1 LQAGRPGL
9 AKVALAAFFWKIRRG
24 APIER
29 SPHFSQRE
37 FPMFKALI
45 AFCLSR
51 RPIVVLGLVMFVAA
65 GFIAFKLLNIEAY
78 PNPTPVILEVTAQ
91 APGLSAEEMER
102 YYTIPMEIGLYTTP
116 GIEVIRST
124 SFYGLSFVR
133 VSFKYGVDYFFAYAQ
148 ASIAL
153 QQNVNLPGG
162 LVPSI
167 QENSSTG
174 EIYRYQVVG
183 PPHFGIANLRT
194 VQDWIVARRL
204 LTIPG
209 IAMINSWGGPTK
221 EFQVEVDPHK
231 LEAYSVTVPQIL
243 TALGNANINVG
254 GREIRIGQ
262 QSINIRGVGLI
273 DDGGNDD
280 LRQGYK
286 VGDIENVVL
295 AQSNGVPVLVRDV
308 GKVSIG
314 YRPRLGILGRGYRV
328 QNEAVDQDDVVGSIV
343 VMRRTEQ
350 TAQMIP
356 LVQAAIEKINHDGS
370 LPPGVHVAPY
380 YDRSHLIALTTHTVL
395 HNLIFGCLLVFL
407 IQWIFLGDLR
417 SATIVGLNIPFAL
430 FFATILLVIQGESA
444 NLLSVGAVDF
454 GIIVDSAVI
463 LVENIFKNFQRDA
476 EERRS
481 LLQRLGEGFWGVD
494 PTRNPADATPARGW
508 TDRLRL
514 ILISALQVDNAVLFS
529 GLITVAGFVPL
540 FTMQGVEGQIFGPMA
555 RTYGYALAGAL
566 ISTFTITPVISS
578 MLLPKNVREVETIIV
593 RFLHRIYNPTL
604 RFALSHRL
612 LVVGLELALSI
623 GTFTLIAPR
632 LGSEFLPHLEE
643 GNFWIRAS
651 MPITLSLQDGEAA
664 TKKMREILMR
674 HPEVTTV
681 VSQHGRPDDGSDAS
695 PFSNVELFAPL
706 KPFDEW
712 PKGMTKDILTN
723 QIQEEFNNELPG
735 VIFNFSQYI
744 EDNIEEG
751 ISGVK
756 GVNSVKIVGPNL
768 QVITNL
774 AEQIRDQMSQVRG
787 VTDLGIFPVL
797 GQPNLN
803 IKVDRAKAARYGLN
817 SGDVNA
823 VVQATMGGAVATSV
837 LEGDRQFDLVVRY
850 TPEYRDSIDKI
861 RNIKVAYQTASGANA
876 YIPLSELATITL
888 DTGAAWVYHESM
900 QRFIPVKFSVRG
912 RDLGGTVEEAQERI
926 AKNVKLPSGYHLVWA
941 GEYGDLQAAK
951 ARLYVIVP
959 ISFVLIAGALYGLFN
974 NFLDCIL
981 ALAGIPDAIVG
992 GILALYIS
1000 GLHFSISAAI
1010 GFVSLFGVSVM
1021 DGILMITFYNHE
1033 RALGFSPMESMYR
1046 AASTRMR
1053 PLLMTALSACIGLF
1067 PAAISTGIGSQVQ
1080 RPLATVIVGGMLVG
1094 PIMLLIAV
1102 PALRLIFLSHEHH
1115 PISAIEAG

>member
-1 LQAGRPGL
+1 
-9 AKVALAAFFWKIRRG
+9 
-24 APIER
+24 
-29 SPHFSQRE
+29 
-37 FPMFKALI
+37 MFKSLI

-51 RPIVVLGLVMFVAA
+51 RPIVVLGLVLFTGA
-65 GFIAFKLLNIEAY
+65 GFIAFKMLNIEAY
-78 PNPTPVILEVTAQ
+78 PNPTPVILEITAQ

-102 YYTIPMEIGLYTTP
+102 YYTLPMEIGLYTTP
-116 GIEVIRST
+116 GIDVIRST

-133 VSFKYGVDYFFAYAQ
+133 VSFKYGVDYNFAYAQ
-148 ASIAL
+148 ASVAM
-153 QQNVNLPGG
+153 QQNVSLPGS
-162 LVPSI
+162 LVPTI
-167 QENSSTG
+167 QANSSTG

-183 PPHFGIANLRT
+183 SKHFGITNLRT

-209 IAMINSWGGPTK
+209 IAAVNSWGGPTK

-231 LEAYSVTVPQIL
+231 LEAYSVTVPQVL
-243 TALGNANINVG
+243 TALGNSNLNVG

-286 VGDIENVVL
+286 VDDIEHVVL

-308 GKVSIG
+308 GKVSVG
-314 YRPRLGILGRGYRV
+314 YRPRLGILGRDR
-328 QNEAVDQDDVVGSIV
+328 QDDVVGAIV
-343 VMRRTEQ
+343 VMRRTE
-350 TAQMIP
+350 TTSDMLP
-356 LVQAAIEKINHDGS
+356 KVKAAIEKVNHDGS
-370 LPPGVHVAPY
+370 LPLGVRVVPY
-380 YDRSHLIALTTHTVL
+380 YDRSSLIALTTHTVL

-407 IQWIFLGDLR
+407 IQWIFLGNLR

-463 LVENIFKNFQRDA
+463 LVENIFRNFQRDP
-476 EERRS
+476 EEKQS
-481 LLQRLGEGFWGVD
+481 LLQRLAGGAWGPD
-494 PTRNPADATPARGW
+494 PTRSSEHTTAAHGW

-514 ILISALQVDNAVLFS
+514 ILISAMQVDKAVLFS
-529 GLITVAGFVPL
+529 ALITVAGFVPL

-566 ISTFTITPVISS
+566 LATFTVTPVIASL
-578 MLLPKNVREVETIIV
+578 LLPKNVKEAETIIV
-593 RFLHRIYNPTL
+593 RLLHRV
-604 RFALSHRL
+604 
-612 LVVGLELALSI
+612 LVVGIELTLSL
-623 GTFTLIAPR
+623 GTFFLIAPR

-651 MPITLSLQDGEAA
+651 MPITLSLEDGEAA
-664 TKKMREILMR
+664 SRKMREILLR
-674 HPEVTTV
+674 HPEVLTV

-706 KPFDEW
+706 KPLDEW
-712 PKGMTKDILTN
+712 PKGLTKDNLTN
-723 QIQEEFNNELPG
+723 QIQAEFNNELPG
-735 VIFNFSQYI
+735 VVFNFSQYI

-756 GVNSVKIVGPNL
+756 GVNSVKVVGPNL
-768 QVITNL
+768 ETITKLADQV
-774 AEQIRDQMSQVRG
+774 RDQMSQVRG
-787 VTDLGIFPVL
+787 IADLGIFPVL

-817 SGDVNA
+817 SGDVNL
-823 VVQATMGGAVATSV
+823 VVQAAMGGAVATSV
-837 LEGDRQFDLVVRY
+837 LEGDRQFDLVIRY
-850 TPEYRDSIDKI
+850 TPEYRDSIEKI
-861 RNIKVAYQTASGANA
+861 RNIKVAYQTSSGANA

-888 DTGAAWVYHESM
+888 DTGAAWVYHESV

-912 RDLGGTVEEAQERI
+912 RDLGGTVEEAQTRI
-926 AKNVKLPSGYHLVWA
+926 AHNVKLPSGYRLVWA
-941 GEYGDLQAAK
+941 GEFGDLQEAK
-951 ARLYVIVP
+951 KRLAIIVP
-959 ISFVLIAGALYGLFN
+959 ISFILIAGMLYGLFN
-974 NFLDCIL
+974 NLRDSLL
-981 ALAGIPDAIVG
+981 ALAGIPDAVVG

-1010 GFVSLFGVSVM
+1010 GFISLFGVSVM
-1021 DGILMITFYNHE
+1021 DGILMITFYEHE
-1033 RALGFSPMESMYR
+1033 RAKGLAPTDAMFR

-1080 RPLATVIVGGMLVG
+1080 RPLATVIVGGMLLG
-1094 PIMLLIAV
+1094 PVMLLLAV
-1102 PALRLIFLSHEHH
+1102 PALRMIFLGRDHD
-1115 PISAIEAG
+1115 SASEVQ

>member
-1 LQAGRPGL
+1 
-9 AKVALAAFFWKIRRG
+9 
-24 APIER
+24 
-29 SPHFSQRE
+29 
-37 FPMFKALI
+37 MFKSLV

-51 RPIVVLGLVMFVAA
+51 RPIVVVGVLLFLGA
-65 GFIAFKLLNIEAY
+65 GIVAFKALNIEAY
-78 PNPTPVILEVTAQ
+78 PNPTPVILEITAQ

-116 GIEVIRST
+116 GIDVIRST

-133 VSFKYGVDYFFAYAQ
+133 VSFKYGVDYNFAYAQ
-148 ASIAL
+148 ASVAM
-153 QQNVNLPGG
+153 QQNVTLPGN

-167 QENSSTG
+167 QANSSTG

-183 PPHFGIANLRT
+183 PPHFGITNLRT

-209 IAMINSWGGPTK
+209 IAAVNSWGGPTK

-231 LEAYSVTVPQIL
+231 LEAYSITVPQML

-262 QSINIRGVGLI
+262 QSINIRGVGLM

-280 LRQGYK
+280 LAQGYK

-295 AQSNGVPVLVRDV
+295 NQVNGVPVLVKDV
-308 GKVSIG
+308 GKVSVG
-314 YRPRLGILGRGYRV
+314 YRPRLGILGRDRH
-328 QNEAVDQDDVVGSIV
+328 DDIVGAIV

-350 TAQMIP
+350 TADMIP
-356 LVQAAIEKINHDGS
+356 KVETAIEKLNHDGS
-370 LPPGVHVAPY
+370 LPPGVQVVPF
-380 YDRSHLIALTTHTVL
+380 YDRSSLVALTTHTVL

-407 IQWIFLGDLR
+407 IQWIFLGNLR

-430 FFATILLVIQGESA
+430 FFATILLVLMGESA

-463 LVENIFKNFQRDA
+463 LVENVFRNFQKSP
-476 EERRS
+476 EERQG
-481 LLQRLGEGFWGVD
+481 LLQRLAGGYWGPD
-494 PTRNPADATPARGW
+494 PTQDTEGEHVRPGHGW

-514 ILISALQVDNAVLFS
+514 ILISAIQVDKAVLFS
-529 GLITVAGFVPL
+529 ALITVAGFVPL

-566 ISTFTITPVISS
+566 IATFTVTPVIAS
-578 MLLPKNVREVETIIV
+578 MLLPERVKEAETFVVRV
-593 RFLHRIYNPTL
+593 LHRIYTPTL
-604 RFALSHRL
+604 HFSLRNRV
-612 LVVGLELALSI
+612 LVVGIELALSL
-623 GTFTLIAPR
+623 GTFFLIAPR

-651 MPITLSLQDGEAA
+651 MPTTLSLEDGEAA
-664 TKKMREILMR
+664 SRKMREILLR
-674 HPEVTTV
+674 HPEVITV

-706 KPFDEW
+706 KPFDQW
-712 PKGMTKDILTN
+712 PRGVTKDKLTD
-723 QIQEEFNNELPG
+723 QIQSECNNELPG
-735 VIFNFSQYI
+735 VVFNFSQYI

-768 QVITNL
+768 EVLTQLANQV
-774 AEQIRDQMSQVRG
+774 RDQMNQVRG
-787 VTDLGIFPVL
+787 IADLGIFPVL

-803 IKVDRAKAARYGLN
+803 ITVDRAKAARYGLN
-817 SGDVNA
+817 SGDVNSI
-823 VVQATMGGAVATSV
+823 VQAAMGGAVATSV

-850 TPEYRDSIDKI
+850 TPEYRDSIETI
-861 RNIKVAYQTASGANA
+861 RNIKVGYQTASGGNA

-888 DTGAAWVYHESM
+888 DTGAAWIYHEGV

-912 RDLGGTVEEAQERI
+912 RDLGGTVEQAQQRI
-926 AKNVKLPSGYHLVWA
+926 ATNVKLPPGYRLIWA
-941 GEYGDLQAAK
+941 GEFGDLQEAK
-951 ARLYVIVP
+951 KRLEIIVP
-959 ISFVLIAGALYGLFN
+959 VSLVLIIGLLYTLFN
-974 NFLDCIL
+974 NLRDCLL

-992 GILALYIS
+992 GILALYLS
-1000 GLHFSISAAI
+1000 GLNFSISAAI

-1021 DGILMITFYNHE
+1021 DGILMITFYNQE
-1033 RALGFSPMESMYR
+1033 RQHGFASEEAMFR

-1053 PLLMTALSACIGLF
+1053 PLLMTALSACIGLL

-1094 PIMLLIAV
+1094 PVMLLVAV
-1102 PALRLIFLSHEHH
+1102 PALRMIFLEPHH
-1115 PISAIEAG
+1115 RTRSGASK

>member
-1 LQAGRPGL
+1 
-9 AKVALAAFFWKIRRG
+9 
-24 APIER
+24 
-29 SPHFSQRE
+29 
-37 FPMFKALI
+37 MFKSLI
-45 AFCLSR
+45 SFCLSR
-51 RPIVVLGLVMFVAA
+51 RPIVMMGLLLFAGAGLV
-65 GFIAFKLLNIEAY
+65 AFKLLNIEAY
-78 PNPTPVILEVTAQ
+78 PNPTPVILEITAQ

-133 VSFKYGVDYFFAYAQ
+133 VSFKYGIDYYFAYSQ
-148 ASIAL
+148 AAIAL
-153 QQNVNLPGG
+153 QQNVTLPGG
-162 LVPSI
+162 VSPNI
-167 QENSSTG
+167 QANSSTG

-183 PPHFGIANLRT
+183 PPHFGITNLRT

-209 IAMINSWGGPTK
+209 IAAINSWGGPTK
-221 EFQVEVDPHK
+221 TFQAEVDPHK

-254 GREIRIGQ
+254 GREITVGQ

-273 DDGGNDD
+273 DDGGKDD
-280 LRQGYK
+280 LREGYK

-295 AQSNGVPVLVRDV
+295 SQENGVPVLVKDV
-308 GKVSIG
+308 GKVSVG
-314 YRPRLGILGRGYRV
+314 YRPRLGILGR
-328 QNEAVDQDDVVGSIV
+328 DTHDDVVGAIV
-343 VMRRTEQ
+343 VQRRTEK
-350 TAQMIP
+350 TADMIP
-356 LVQAAIEKINHDGS
+356 KVEAAIRTLNHDGS
-370 LPPGVHVAPY
+370 LPPGVKVVPF
-380 YDRSHLIALTTHTVL
+380 YDRSSLIALTTHTVL

-417 SATIVGLNIPFAL
+417 SAVIVGINIPFAL
-430 FFATILLVIQGESA
+430 FFATILLVVMGESA

-463 LVENIFKNFQRDA
+463 LVENIFKNFQRPP
-476 EERRS
+476 EERHV
-481 LLQRLGEGFWGVD
+481 LLQRLSDGFWGPD
-494 PTRNPADATPARGW
+494 PTKTPDPTAPTNW

-514 ILISALQVDNAVLFS
+514 IFVSALQVDKAVLFS
-529 GLITVAGFVPL
+529 ALITVAGFVPL

-566 ISTFTITPVISS
+566 IATFTIAPVIASF
-578 MLLPKNVREVETIIV
+578 LLPVHVKEVETIVV
-593 RFLHRIYNPTL
+593 RTLHRLYNPAL
-604 RFALSHRL
+604 RFALTHRV
-612 LVVGLELALSI
+612 LVVGIELAISL
-623 GTFTLIAPR
+623 GTFFLIAPR

-651 MPITLSLQDGEAA
+651 MPTTLSLDDGEAA
-664 TKKMREILMR
+664 TRKMREILMR
-674 HPEVTTV
+674 HPEVLTV

-706 KPFDEW
+706 KPFDQW
-712 PKGMTKDILTN
+712 PRGLNKDKLTN
-723 QIQEEFNNELPG
+723 QIQAEFDNELPG
-735 VIFNFSQYI
+735 IVFNFSQYI

-768 QVITNL
+768 EVLTNL
-774 AEQIRDQMSQVRG
+774 ANQVRDQMSQVRG

-803 IKVDRAKAARYGLN
+803 IKVDREKTARYGLN
-817 SGDVNA
+817 SGDVNT
-823 VVQATMGGAVATSV
+823 VIQAATGGAAASEV

-850 TPEYRDSIDKI
+850 TPDYRDSIDKI
-861 RNIKVAYQTASGANA
+861 RNIKVAYTAASGTNA

-888 DTGAAWVYHESM
+888 DTGASWIYHESV

-912 RDLGGTVEEAQERI
+912 RDLGGTVEEAQARI
-926 AKNVKLPSGYHLVWA
+926 AKNVQLPSGYHLIWA
-941 GEYGDLQAAK
+941 GEFGDLQEAK
-951 ARLYVIVP
+951 KRLEVIVP
-959 ISFVLIAGALYGLFN
+959 ISFILIAGALYSLFN
-974 NFLDCIL
+974 NFKDSIL

-992 GILALYIS
+992 GILALYVT

-1021 DGILMITFYNHE
+1021 DGILMITFYHQE
-1033 RALGFSPMESMYR
+1033 LTHGLTHIDAMYR

-1053 PLLMTALSACIGLF
+1053 PLLMTSLSACIGLL

-1094 PIMLLIAV
+1094 PVMLLLAV
-1102 PALRLIFLSHEHH
+1102 PALRLIFLGGEHQLTIDQ
-1115 PISAIEAG
+1115 PEPKEKGKDSE

>member
-1 LQAGRPGL
+1 
-9 AKVALAAFFWKIRRG
+9 
-24 APIER
+24 
-29 SPHFSQRE
+29 
-37 FPMFKALI
+37 MFKALI
-45 AFCLSR
+45 SFCLSR
-51 RPIVVLGLVMFVAA
+51 RPIVVLGLLLLAGA

-78 PNPTPVILEVTAQ
+78 PNPTPVILEITAQ

-102 YYTIPMEIGLYTTP
+102 YYTLPTEIGLYTTP
-116 GIEVIRST
+116 GIDVIRST

-133 VSFKYGVDYFFAYAQ
+133 VVFKYGVDFNFAYAQ
-148 ASIAL
+148 ASVAM

-162 LVPSI
+162 LVPTI
-167 QENSSTG
+167 QANSSTG

-183 PPHFGIANLRT
+183 PPHFGITNLRT
-194 VQDWIVARRL
+194 VQDWIVLRRL

-209 IAMINSWGGPTK
+209 IAAVNSWGGPTK

-231 LEAYSVTVPQIL
+231 LEAYNVTVPQVL
-243 TALGNANINVG
+243 TALGNANLNVG
-254 GREIRIGQ
+254 GREIRLGQ

-286 VGDIENVVL
+286 VDDIENVVL

-308 GKVSIG
+308 AKVYVG
-314 YRPRLGILGRGYRV
+314 HRPRLGILGRD
-328 QNEAVDQDDVVGSIV
+328 QQDDVVGAIV
-343 VMRRTEQ
+343 VMRRTEK
-350 TAQMIP
+350 TADMIP
-356 LVQAAIEKINHDGS
+356 KVKAAIDKINHDGS
-370 LPPGVHVAPY
+370 LPPGVKVVPF
-380 YDRSHLIALTTHTVL
+380 YDRSSLIAVTTHTVL
-395 HNLIFGCLLVFL
+395 HNLILGCLLVFL
-407 IQWIFLGDLR
+407 IQWIFLGNLR

-430 FFATILLVIQGESA
+430 FFATILLVITGESA

-463 LVENIFKNFQRDA
+463 LVENIFKNFQRDP

-481 LLQRLGEGFWGVD
+481 LLQRLAGGSWGSD
-494 PTRNPADATPARGW
+494 PTRPTEHSTAAHGW

-514 ILISALQVDNAVLFS
+514 ILISAMQVDKAVLFS

-566 ISTFTITPVISS
+566 LATFTVTPVMASF
-578 MLLPKNVREVETIIV
+578 LLPKRVKEAETIVV
-593 RFLHRIYNPTL
+593 RVLHRIYNPAL
-604 RFALSHRL
+604 RFALTHR
-612 LVVGLELALSI
+612 ALTAGI
-623 GTFTLIAPR
+623 NIVLFAGTVLLIAPR

-664 TKKMREILMR
+664 TRKMREILLR
-674 HPEVTTV
+674 HPEVITV
-681 VSQHGRPDDGSDAS
+681 LSQHGRPDDGSDAA

-712 PKGMTKDILTN
+712 PKGLTKEKLTD
-723 QIQEEFNNELPG
+723 QIQAEFNNELPG

-768 QVITNL
+768 ETITKL
-774 AEQIRDQMSQVRG
+774 AEQVRDQMSQVRG

-817 SGDVNA
+817 SGDVNL
-823 VVQATMGGAVATSV
+823 VVQAAMGGALATSV
-837 LEGDRQFDLVVRY
+837 LEGDRQFELVVRY
-850 TPEYRDSIDKI
+850 TPEYRDSIEKI
-861 RNIKVAYQTASGANA
+861 RNIKVAYQTPTGANA

-888 DTGAAWVYHESM
+888 DTGAAWIYHESV

-912 RDLGGTVEEAQERI
+912 RDLGGTVEEAQKRI
-926 AKNVKLPSGYHLVWA
+926 ADNVKLPPGYRLVWA
-941 GEYGDLQAAK
+941 GEFGDLQEAK
-951 ARLYVIVP
+951 KRLEIIVP
-959 ISFVLIAGALYGLFN
+959 ISFILIAGALYSLFN
-974 NFLDCIL
+974 NLRDCL
-981 ALAGIPDAIVG
+981 LTLAGIPDAVVG

-1033 RALGFSPMESMYR
+1033 RANGFAPVDAMFR
-1046 AASTRMR
+1046 AATTRMR

-1094 PIMLLIAV
+1094 PIMLLLAV
-1102 PALRLIFLSHEHH
+1102 PALRMIFLGRDNH
-1115 PISAIEAG
+1115 PASEVQSG